1 MSSPQRSDPWS
12 VSETALYRELR
23 SRLAKDEPA
32 VLATI
37 VDVEGSAYR
46 RPGAKMLI
54 SPGTDSLGAVTA
66 GCLEDT
72 VVDMALDVL
81 ETGNPRI
88 KTFDLM
94 DTEDWGLGLGCN
106 GVIDILLEPVDQ
118 SLEPALAAI
127 DARDSVTIVTVVD
140 STDSEISIG
149 DRMVLGCDGKPL
161 SGPNHPRFTTELSPN
176 ISQSTAELHGTG
188 QTGSIEV
195 STSSGTISVCIDS
208 VEPTPRLL
216 LFGTQNDVQPVSRVG
231 QEAGFDVLVA
241 SARGSQSTTE
251 DFPFAHDIVI
261 THPTGIAEYADDR
274 TYAILMS
281 HNFIDDRLALETLL
295 TESSVPYVGL
305 MGPRERFQEM
315 REELSEEGTTLTE
328 SQLERISTPVGL
340 DLGGDQPGQIAVSLV
355 SEVLAVHNGRPGGRL
370 RERSGPIHERSA
382 VAEQSSG
389 V

>member
-12 VSETALYRELR
+12 VSETTLYRELR
-23 SRLAKDEPA
+23 SRLAEDEPA

-37 VDVEGSAYR
+37 VEVEGSAYR

-54 SPGTDSLGAVTA
+54 SPETESLGAVTA

-81 ETGNPRI
+81 DTGSPRT

-94 DTEDWGLGLGCN
+94 DSEEWGLGLGCN

-118 SLEPALAAI
+118 SLEPALTAI
-127 DARDSVTIVTVVD
+127 DARDSVTIVTVVE
-140 STDSEISIG
+140 STDPEISVG
-149 DRMVLGCDGKPL
+149 DRMVLDHDGEPL
-161 SGPNHPRFTTELSPN
+161 PGPNHQRFTTELRSSIP
-176 ISQSTAELHGTG
+176 QSASKLRGTG

-195 STSSGTISVCIDS
+195 STSNGSISVCIDS
-208 VEPTPRLL
+208 IEPTPRLL
-216 LFGTQNDVQPVSRVG
+216 LFGTQNDVHPVSRVG
-231 QEAGFDVLVA
+231 HEASFEVLVA

-251 DFPFAHDIVI
+251 DFPFAHDVVV
-261 THPTGIAEYADDR
+261 THPTDIAEYTDDR

-305 MGPRERFQEM
+305 MGPRERFREM
-315 REELSEEGTTLTE
+315 REDLSEEGTTLTE

-340 DLGGDQPGQIAVSLV
+340 DLGGGEPGQIALSLV
-355 SEVLAVHNGRPGGRL
+355 SEVLAVHNDRPGDRL
-370 RERSGPIHERSA
+370 RERNGPIHDRSA
-382 VAEQSSG
+382 IAE
-389 V
+389 